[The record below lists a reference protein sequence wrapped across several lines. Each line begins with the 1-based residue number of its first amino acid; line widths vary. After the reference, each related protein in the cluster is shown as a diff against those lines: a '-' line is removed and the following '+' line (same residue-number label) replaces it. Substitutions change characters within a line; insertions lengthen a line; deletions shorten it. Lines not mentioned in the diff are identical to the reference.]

1 MELSHKNG
9 NDRVMGRSWAAA
21 ADATGSDC
29 SVNNL
34 TVINNEAFHSGVCVN
49 GIARAQKSV
58 VWSKKDKIKIPK
70 KLHKNTTFGSNS
82 I

>member
-34 TVINNEAFHSGVCVN
+34 TVINNEAFHSGVY
-49 GIARAQKSV
+49 RAQKSV
-58 VWSKKDKIKIPK
+58 VWS
-70 KLHKNTTFGSNS
+70 
-82 I
+82 

>member
-34 TVINNEAFHSGVCVN
+34 TVINNEAFHSGVN
-49 GIARAQKSV
+49 SIDRAQKSV
-58 VWSKKDKIKIPK
+58 IWSKKINKIKISK
-70 KLHKNTTFGSNS
+70 ICTKTHF
-82 I
+82 

>member
-49 GIARAQKSV
+49 GIDRAQKSV
-58 VWSKKDKIKIPK
+58 IWSKKINKIKISK
-70 KLHKNTTFGSNS
+70 ICTKTHF
-82 I
+82 

>member
-34 TVINNEAFHSGVCVN
+34 TVINNEAFHSAVCVN
-49 GIARAQKSV
+49 GNGIDKAQKSV
-58 VWSKKDKIKIPK
+58 VWSKK
-70 KLHKNTTFGSNS
+70 
-82 I
+82 

>member
-34 TVINNEAFHSGVCVN
+34 TVINNEAFHSGVCKCCIN
-49 GIARAQKSV
+49 FGRAQKSV
-58 VWSKKDKIKIPK
+58 EDDPK
-70 KLHKNTTFGSNS
+70 KNNFFSSNRPS
-82 I
+82 PLIIYY

>member
-34 TVINNEAFHSGVCVN
+34 TVINNEAFHSGVCKWLD
-49 GIARAQKSV
+49 RAQKSV
-58 VWSKKDKIKIPK
+58 VWSKK
-70 KLHKNTTFGSNS
+70 
-82 I
+82 